1 MMKKIIVKASIVS
14 LFLGLF
20 LVGCGSKKNLNVPKK
35 DLTAS
40 KDKSPDNALVIKG
53 EIPDKVSAEF
63 NIDNILNV
71 SSNIPYLHQNHTNYS
86 EYGSSLRPTPTKN
99 AAKKSIEWTIAAKT
113 EYDAAQLAGHVRFM
127 DQKLQEGVSPRA
139 WDKLFL
145 METYMKVRQ
154 FYTTNIKQ
162 GGTTVIISKKA
173 SNNCAYNVIAASS
186 DVISGHFFGK
196 GDITQNYS
204 SIAEEI
210 LKSSACSALR
220 SDIEMYIQEK
230 KQKEKKQKEKQD
242 NSEQDSSKKHNRGQ
256 YTPPPPPPSQYN
268 RGYYAPPPPPPS
280 QYNRGYYAPPPP
292 PPSQYNRGQYT
303 PPPPPPNHYNRGQY
317 TPPPPPPNQYN
328 RGQYTPPPPPPN
340 HYNRG
345 QYAPPPPPPNQ
356 YNRGQSNP
364 VPVQYSPNST
374 GVINNSN

>member
-317 TPPPPPPNQYN
+317 APPPPPPNHYN
-328 RGQYTPPPPPPN
+328 RGQYAPPPPPPN

>member
-53 EIPDKVSAEF
+53 EIPDKVSGEF

-230 KQKEKKQKEKQD
+230 KQKKQKEQKEKQD

-256 YTPPPPPPSQYN
+256 YAPPPPPPSQYN

-280 QYNRGYYAPPPP
+280 QYNRGYYAPPPPPPNHYNRGQYAPPPP

-317 TPPPPPPNQYN
+317 TPPPPPPN
-328 RGQYTPPPPPPN
+328 
-340 HYNRG
+340 H
-345 QYAPPPPPPNQ
+345 

>member
-53 EIPDKVSAEF
+53 EIPDKVSGEF

-303 PPPPPPNHYNRGQY
+303 PPPPPPSQYNRGY
-317 TPPPPPPNQYN
+317 YAPPPPPPSQYNRGYYAPPPPPPSQYN
-328 RGQYTPPPPPPN
+328 RGQYTPPPPPLQPIQQ
-340 HYNRG
+340 RSE
-345 QYAPPPPPPNQ
+345 QPCP
-356 YNRGQSNP
+356 R
-364 VPVQYSPNST
+364 T
-374 GVINNSN
+374 I

>member
-1 MMKKIIVKASIVS
+1 
-14 LFLGLF
+14 
-20 LVGCGSKKNLNVPKK
+20 
-35 DLTAS
+35 
-40 KDKSPDNALVIKG
+40 
-53 EIPDKVSAEF
+53 
-63 NIDNILNV
+63 
-71 SSNIPYLHQNHTNYS
+71 
-86 EYGSSLRPTPTKN
+86 TPTKN

-292 PPSQYNRGQYT
+292 PPNHYNRGQYAPPPPPPSQYNRGQYTPPPPPPSQYNRGQYT
-303 PPPPPPNHYNRGQY
+303 PPPPPPNH
-317 TPPPPPPNQYN
+317 
-328 RGQYTPPPPPPN
+328 
-340 HYNRG
+340 
-345 QYAPPPPPPNQ
+345 

>member
-1 MMKKIIVKASIVS
+1 MKKIIVKASIVS

-317 TPPPPPPNQYN
+317 APPPPPPNHYN
-328 RGQYTPPPPPPN
+328 RGQYAPPPPPPN

>member
-1 MMKKIIVKASIVS
+1 MKKIIVKASIVS

-53 EIPDKVSAEF
+53 EIPDKVSGEF

-292 PPSQYNRGQYT
+292 PPSHYNRGQYTPPPPPPSQYNRGQYTPPPPPPSHYNRGQYTPPPPPPSQYNRGQYT
-303 PPPPPPNHYNRGQY
+303 PPPPPPNH
-317 TPPPPPPNQYN
+317 
-328 RGQYTPPPPPPN
+328 
-340 HYNRG
+340 
-345 QYAPPPPPPNQ
+345 